1 MIDRIGSIGSLGGI
15 GAAGGI
21 GGLGPMPPLR
31 PQQDTRVQQNDFA
44 AYLAQAARE
53 TAQELKAA
61 EATAIR
67 GIEGKADIQEVVDQV
82 MAAERTLSAALAI
95 RNKLV
100 AAWMEISRM
109 QI

>member
-1 MIDRIGSIGSLGGI
+1 MIERIGTIGSPGGI
-15 GAAGGI
+15 GAI
-21 GGLGPMPPLR
+21 GGVGDLDPMPPLR
-31 PQQDTRVQQNDFA
+31 PQQGTRAPQNDFA
-44 AYLAQAARE
+44 TYLAQAARE
-53 TAQELKAA
+53 TARELKAA
-61 EATAIR
+61 EQIAIR
-67 GIEGKADIQEVVDQV
+67 GIEGKADIQEVVDRV